1 MKFTCRIFLSI
12 LMISIL
18 LSLVLGSYNI
28 ITLIR
33 HNREELDKFE
43 ENLIVAYDQMV
54 RSEVSTAIS
63 VLNYA
68 YQEQEAG
75 NLSTAEA
82 KGLAKRLVRELR
94 YGDNGCF
101 WIDNLNYELIVHPMI
116 PENEGLNRLDLT
128 DPAGAELVKE
138 IIKGVKENNGTY
150 TETMW
155 EKPEDLGTGKLTRKR
170 VYSQLFEPWGWI
182 VSTANYM
189 DQIKKRVEVRA
200 EEARESLIKDIF
212 RAVFLTLFTLLL
224 TTVLAFFFSQK
235 ISLPIK
241 NLKNRLGKEAAD
253 ILNAEI
259 EVVSS
264 DEFNQLSKI
273 INRVISTSRGLIK
286 KFKLISSGLNQK
298 SQELTT
304 LIQES
309 RQSSK
314 QMVKTIDGFTEIAS
328 AQAND
333 TQVSVAAIKKLADS
347 LDNMIL
353 QTNTVM
359 NVVEKTGK
367 LSNDGIQAVKAQKEK
382 MQDNKEASDKV
393 ARAVDVLASQ
403 AEDIIKIVNTI
414 KAISNQTNLLALNAA
429 IEAARAGQHGK
440 GFAVVAEEVRGLAV
454 ETEKATQEV
463 TDIIE
468 RIRENI
474 NLVSHEMDL
483 TGEAVNSQVQVVDR
497 VSFIFE
503 GIYDNICNLN
513 DKARLIK
520 QANEDS
526 SQQIYVMVE
535 MINNLSESAEETA
548 AGAEKTSAIS
558 QGQNN
563 ITEQISL
570 SVDDF
575 VSLAEDLNEILV
587 NYQIED

>member
-1 MKFTCRIFLSI
+1 
-12 LMISIL
+12 MISIL

-43 ENLIVAYDQMV
+43 ENLIIAYDQMV
-54 RSEVSTAIS
+54 KNEVSTAIS

-68 YQEQEAG
+68 YQEQETG

-82 KGLAKRLVRELR
+82 KGLAKKLVRELR

-189 DQIKKRVEVRA
+189 DQIEKRVEVRA
-200 EEARESLIKDIF
+200 EEARESLTKVIF
-212 RAVFLTLFTLLL
+212 RAVFLTLFILLL

-253 ILNAEI
+253 ILNAET

-273 INRVISTSRGLIK
+273 INLVISTSRGLIK

-298 SQELTT
+298 NQELTT

-314 QMVKTIDGFTEIAS
+314 QMVKTINGFTKIAS

-347 LDNMIL
+347 LDNIIL

-359 NVVEKTGK
+359 DVVEKTGK
-367 LSNDGIQAVKAQKEK
+367 LSNEGIQAVKAQKEK

-393 ARAVDVLASQ
+393 ARAVGVLASQ

-563 ITEQISL
+563 ITEQLSL

-575 VSLAEDLNEILV
+575 VSLTEDLNGILV
-587 NYQIED
+587 NYQVED

>member
-1 MKFTCRIFLSI
+1 
-12 LMISIL
+12 MISIL

-54 RSEVSTAIS
+54 KNEVSTAIS

-68 YQEQEAG
+68 YQEQETG

-82 KGLAKRLVRELR
+82 KGLAKKLVRELR

-189 DQIKKRVEVRA
+189 DQIEKRVEVRA
-200 EEARESLIKDIF
+200 EEVRESLIKDIF

-253 ILNAEI
+253 ILNAET
-259 EVVSS
+259 EVISS

-273 INRVISTSRGLIK
+273 INHVISTSRGLIK

-298 SQELTT
+298 NQELTT

-314 QMVKTIDGFTEIAS
+314 QMVKTIDGFTKIAS
-328 AQAND
+328 EQAND

-347 LDNMIL
+347 LDNIIL

-367 LSNDGIQAVKAQKEK
+367 LSNEGIQAVKAQKEK

-393 ARAVDVLASQ
+393 ARAVGVLASQ

-429 IEAARAGQHGK
+429 IEAAHAGQQGK

-548 AGAEKTSAIS
+548 AGAEKTSVLS
-558 QGQNN
+558 QGQSDVA
-563 ITEQISL
+563 EQLSL
-570 SVDDF
+570 SVVDLE
-575 VSLAEDLNEILV
+575 SLAEDLNEILL
-587 NYQIED
+587 N

>member
-1 MKFTCRIFLSI
+1 
-12 LMISIL
+12 MISIL

-54 RSEVSTAIS
+54 KNEVSTAIS

-68 YQEQEAG
+68 YQEQETG

-82 KGLAKRLVRELR
+82 KGLAKKLVRELR

-189 DQIKKRVEVRA
+189 DQIEKRVEERA
-200 EEARESLIKDIF
+200 EVARERLREGIYRIVIF
-212 RAVFLTLFTLLL
+212 IIVSLLL
-224 TTVLAFFFSQK
+224 ISILAFFLSRRF
-235 ISLPIK
+235 SLPIEK
-241 NLKNRLGKEAAD
+241 IKKSLAKEEAD
-253 ILNAEI
+253 ILHDEI
-259 EVVSS
+259 KVESS
-264 DEFNQLSKI
+264 DELEQLSKI
-273 INRVISTSRGLIK
+273 INQVMSNSRDLIG
-286 KFKLISSGLNQK
+286 KFKSLSGSFNQK
-298 SQELTT
+298 RQELTN
-304 LIQES
+304 LIKES

-314 QMVKTIDGFTEIAS
+314 QMVKTIDGFTKIAS
-328 AQAND
+328 TQAND

-347 LDNMIL
+347 LDNIVL
-353 QTNTVM
+353 QTDTVTEL
-359 NVVEKTGK
+359 VEKTKK
-367 LSNDGIQAVKAQKEK
+367 LSNKGMQAVKVQKEK
-382 MQDNKEASDKV
+382 MQDNKKASDKAAREV
-393 ARAVDVLASQ
+393 AFLADQ
-403 AEDIIKIVNTI
+403 AEDIIEIVNTI

-429 IEAARAGQHGK
+429 IEAARAGEHGR
-440 GFAVVAEEVRGLAV
+440 GFAVVAEEVRELAV
-454 ETEKATQEV
+454 ETEKATKQV
-463 TDIIE
+463 TNIIE

-474 NLVSHEMDL
+474 KLVSHEMGL
-483 TGEAVNSQVQVVDR
+483 TEEIVNSQTRIVDE
-497 VSFIFE
+497 VSSIFK
-503 GIYDNICNLN
+503 GIYDNIYNLN
-513 DKARLIK
+513 DKASLIK
-520 QANEDS
+520 KDNEES

-535 MINNLSESAEETA
+535 MINNLSESAAETA
-548 AGAEKTSAIS
+548 AVAEKTSVLS
-558 QGQNN
+558 QGQSDVA
-563 ITEQISL
+563 EQLSL
-570 SVDDF
+570 SVVDLE
-575 VSLAEDLNEILV
+575 SLAEDLNEILL
-587 NYQIED
+587 N

>member
-54 RSEVSTAIS
+54 KNEVSTAIS

-68 YQEQEAG
+68 YQEQETG

-82 KGLAKRLVRELR
+82 KGLAKKLVRELR

-189 DQIKKRVEVRA
+189 DQIEKRVEVRA
-200 EEARESLIKDIF
+200 EEVRESLIKDIF

-253 ILNAEI
+253 ILNAET
-259 EVVSS
+259 EVISS

-273 INRVISTSRGLIK
+273 INHVISTSRGLIK

-298 SQELTT
+298 NQELTT

-314 QMVKTIDGFTEIAS
+314 QMVKTIDGFTKIAS
-328 AQAND
+328 EQAND

-347 LDNMIL
+347 LDNIIL

-367 LSNDGIQAVKAQKEK
+367 LSNEGIQAVKAQKEK

-393 ARAVDVLASQ
+393 ARAVGVLASQ

-429 IEAARAGQHGK
+429 IEAAHAGQQGK

-548 AGAEKTSAIS
+548 AGAEKTSVLS
-558 QGQNN
+558 QGQSDVA
-563 ITEQISL
+563 EQLSL
-570 SVDDF
+570 SVVDLE
-575 VSLAEDLNEILV
+575 SLAEDLNEILL
-587 NYQIED
+587 N

>member
-1 MKFTCRIFLSI
+1 
-12 LMISIL
+12 MISIL